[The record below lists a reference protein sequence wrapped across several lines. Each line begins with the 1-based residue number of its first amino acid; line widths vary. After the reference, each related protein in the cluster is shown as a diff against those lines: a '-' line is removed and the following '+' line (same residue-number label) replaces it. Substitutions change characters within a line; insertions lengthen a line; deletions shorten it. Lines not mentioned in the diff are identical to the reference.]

1 MTSSHSICKIVRHR
15 AIKPNLLLRGKWD
28 DFSFKISTSSQK
40 ERVLRGVSQLCLSF
54 ILHFVAHHVSVFILI
69 EIYLSI
75 QYSSETVTHLL
86 SMMIAECSS
95 VSLLLFLLRSYAC
108 CYCNLLQLSQVSAIK
123 HTSNGMQNRK
133 CRIFLTLHKT
143 PHTNFPLAH
152 TPTSQFVAQKFPQ
165 G

>member
-1 MTSSHSICKIVRHR
+1 MR
-15 AIKPNLLLRGKWD
+15 
-28 DFSFKISTSSQK
+28 FQ
-40 ERVLRGVSQLCLSF
+40 GVSQLCLSF
-54 ILHFVAHHVSVFILI
+54 ILHFVAYHVSVFILT

-95 VSLLLFLLRSYAC
+95 VSLLLFLLHSYAF
-108 CYCNLLQLSQVSAIK
+108 CYCKLQLSQVSAIK

-165 G
+165 GQWRSLGISGCQLTQLQSVKSPSSNFISVEECAQSP

>member
-54 ILHFVAHHVSVFILI
+54 ILHFVAHHVSVFIPI

-86 SMMIAECSS
+86 PMMIAECSS
-95 VSLLLFLLRSYAC
+95 VSLLLFLLHSYAF
-108 CYCNLLQLSQVSAIK
+108 CYCNLQLSQVSAIK

>member
-1 MTSSHSICKIVRHR
+1 MQNRSPQSNKT
-15 AIKPNLLLRGKWD
+15 KPIATRKMGWFFIQDLNQQPK
-28 DFSFKISTSSQK
+28 K
-40 ERVLRGVSQLCLSF
+40 RVLRGVSQLSLSF
-54 ILHFVAHHVSVFILI
+54 ILHFVAHHVSVFIPI

-95 VSLLLFLLRSYAC
+95 VSLLLFLLHSYAF
-108 CYCNLLQLSQVSAIK
+108 CYCNLQLSQVSAIK

-143 PHTNFPLAH
+143 PHTNFPLVH
-152 TPTSQFVAQKFPQ
+152 TPTSQFVAH
-165 G
+165 

>member
-1 MTSSHSICKIVRHR
+1 MIFHSR
-15 AIKPNLLLRGKWD
+15 
-28 DFSFKISTSSQK
+28 SQPAAK
-40 ERVLRGVSQLCLSF
+40 KNAFLGVSQLCLSF
-54 ILHFVAHHVSVFILI
+54 ILHFVAHHVSVFIPI

-95 VSLLLFLLRSYAC
+95 VSLLLFLLHSYAF
-108 CYCNLLQLSQVSAIK
+108 CYCNLQLSQVSAIK